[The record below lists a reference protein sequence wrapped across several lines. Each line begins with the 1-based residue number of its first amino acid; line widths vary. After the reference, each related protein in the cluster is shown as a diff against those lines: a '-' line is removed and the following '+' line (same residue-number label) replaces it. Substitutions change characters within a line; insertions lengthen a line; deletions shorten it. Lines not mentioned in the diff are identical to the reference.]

1 MLDSQVLAFA
11 GVALLLT
18 LTPGPDTMLVI
29 KNVFTGGSRTGIF
42 TALGINSGVFIHA
55 TVSALGLSLILVQSA
70 LAFEI
75 VKFTGACYLI
85 FLGGQAIF
93 VAWKK
98 PQEVAPISGPA
109 NPARGK
115 AWISFREGLLTNL
128 LNPKV
133 AIFYLAFLPQ
143 FIGPSDPVL
152 AKSLLLAGIH
162 CGLGLVWLGLISL
175 FVGKFTRWITR
186 SAIRQRLE
194 MTTGVI
200 MVGLGIRLAL
210 EKR

>member
-18 LTPGPDTMLVI
+18 LTPGLDTMLVI
-29 KNVFTGGSRTGIF
+29 KNVFVGGSRTGIF
-42 TALGINSGVFIHA
+42 IALGINSGVFIHA
-55 TVSALGLSLILVQSA
+55 TISALGLSLILVQSA

-75 VKFTGACYLI
+75 VKLAGACYLI
-85 FLGGQAIF
+85 FLGGQALWQ
-93 VAWKK
+93 AWKQ
-98 PQEVAPISGPA
+98 PQEVVAVARPA
-109 NPARGK
+109 NPVRTKG
-115 AWISFREGLLTNL
+115 WNSYREGLLTNL

-162 CGLGLVWLGLISL
+162 CGLGLVWLGLIAF
-175 FVGKFTRWITR
+175 FVGKFTGWITR
-186 SAIRQRLE
+186 PSIRQKLE
-194 MTTGVI
+194 MTTGAI